1 MRWYIIEREHRPGL
15 PTLHVT
21 GELIGFVDRRGRAW
35 PVTGGGLHA
44 ISREELLMI
53 PGGAAALARWHAG
66 DDDAYQALRDV
77 IAEELDALAAEEAA
91 AQARRDLRSV

>member
-15 PTLHVT
+15 PTVHVT

-35 PVTGGGLHA
+35 PVTGGGLHV
-44 ISREELLMI
+44 IGREELIAI

-77 IAEELDALAAEEAA
+77 ISEELESLAADEAA
-91 AQARRDLRSV
+91 AAARRELRSV